1 MEKGKSPE
9 HNTNLNQCLLE
20 VRWRFFV
27 EFYPILSNYF
37 LTCHRLL
44 SVGVS
49 MLIYLLLGLG
59 MVLYIFVSNFKE
71 ARKKTVLRI
80 HDILVWIRIWIRGYI
95 PVTNGSG
102 SGS

>member
-20 VRWRFFV
+20 VRWRFSI

-49 MLIYLLLGLG
+49 MLIYLFLGLEI
-59 MVLYIFVSNFKE
+59 IFY
-71 ARKKTVLRI
+71 
-80 HDILVWIRIWIRGYI
+80 ILVILKKQGKSESLSY
-95 PVTNGSG
+95 VS
-102 SGS
+102 